1 MTRRYLVIYETGP
14 TNLSGFAPD
23 VPGCASTGH
32 SLEEMRANL
41 REALE
46 FHLEGL
52 ALDGQPPPQPT
63 TRMAEEASPSGSP
76 SRCPSPRLSRLDCS
90 PKILSRCSIRN
101 KTVKSYKTSML
112 EAIIV

>member
-1 MTRRYLVIYETGP
+1 MTRRYLVIYENGP

-46 FHLEGL
+46 FHFEGL
-52 ALDGQPPPQPT
+52 ALDGQPIPLPT
-63 TRMAEEASPSGSP
+63 TRMAEVPEDGFAEWLLITLPQ
-76 SRCPSPRLSRLDCS
+76 R
-90 PKILSRCSIRN
+90 
-101 KTVKSYKTSML
+101 
-112 EAIIV
+112 EAISA

>member
-1 MTRRYLVIYETGP
+1 MTRRYLVLYETGP
-14 TNLSGFAPD
+14 TNMSGFAPD

-52 ALDGQPPPQPT
+52 ALAGEPIPAAA
-63 TRMAEEASPSGSP
+63 TRLVEVPEGGFAEWLDIKLPVMA
-76 SRCPSPRLSRLDCS
+76 
-90 PKILSRCSIRN
+90 
-101 KTVKSYKTSML
+101 
-112 EAIIV
+112 AISA

>member
-1 MTRRYLVIYETGP
+1 LRARYLVIYENGD

-32 SLEEMRANL
+32 SLEEMRNNL

-52 ALDGQPPPQPT
+52 ALDGQPIPASV
-63 TRMAEEASPSGSP
+63 TRLAEVPEGGFAEW
-76 SRCPSPRLSRLDCS
+76 L
-90 PKILSRCSIRN
+90 
-101 KTVKSYKTSML
+101 TVELPMK
-112 EAIIV
+112 EAISA

>member
-1 MTRRYLVIYETGP
+1 MTRRYLVIYESGP

-32 SLEEMRANL
+32 SLEEMRTHL

-52 ALDGQPPPQPT
+52 ALDGQPLPQAV
-63 TRMAEEASPSGSP
+63 TRTAEVPEDGFAEWLNVSLP
-76 SRCPSPRLSRLDCS
+76 
-90 PKILSRCSIRN
+90 IA
-101 KTVKSYKTSML
+101 
-112 EAIIV
+112 EAISA

>member
-1 MTRRYLVIYETGP
+1 MTRRYLVIYENGP

-52 ALDGQPPPQPT
+52 ALDGQLLPQPT
-63 TRMAEEASPSGSP
+63 THMAEVPEGGFAEW
-76 SRCPSPRLSRLDCS
+76 L
-90 PKILSRCSIRN
+90 
-101 KTVKSYKTSML
+101 TVSL
-112 EAIIV
+112 PIAEAISA